1 MLGRMD
7 AQKYFLSDVDHRLS
21 FSLSLCHSSH
31 FWASHFCVCVS
42 GIHSPQLS
50 SDHPLLAPFHCLM
63 EVSGCS
69 LRFLLR
75 GGISRPGLRV
85 GNYVAP
91 LTPFRVVEVFSIS
104 HRFPFVLR
112 HWFSGDNFTPR
123 GNLVVTVWRHLWISQ
138 VVGRGVLVPSHR
150 WRPRILPNIP
160 KYTKP
165 SPTPK
170 N

>member
-1 MLGRMD
+1 MLKNIFCLMWIID
-7 AQKYFLSDVDHRLS
+7 FL
-21 FSLSLCHSSH
+21 SLSLSVIPVI
-31 FWASHFCVCVS
+31 FGPFVCVCVS

-75 GGISRPGLRV
+75 GGIRRPGLRV

-91 LTPFRVVEVFSIS
+91 LTPFRVEEVFSIS